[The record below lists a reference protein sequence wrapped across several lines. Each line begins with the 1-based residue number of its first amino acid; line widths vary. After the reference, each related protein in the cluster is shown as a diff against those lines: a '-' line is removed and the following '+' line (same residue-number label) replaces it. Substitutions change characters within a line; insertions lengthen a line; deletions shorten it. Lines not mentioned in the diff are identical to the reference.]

1 MGTVLVKSSKQD
13 ALKYINLNQGIWHR
27 FTIHNGL
34 EKSVSAREIK
44 EIETLLNQAKRGDKG
59 IRIAVVEM
67 V

>member
-1 MGTVLVKSSKQD
+1 MKSSKQD
-13 ALKYINLNQGIWHR
+13 ALKHIGLNQGNWHT

-34 EKSVSAREIK
+34 ERSVSAKEIK

-59 IRIAVVEM
+59 IRIAVVEL